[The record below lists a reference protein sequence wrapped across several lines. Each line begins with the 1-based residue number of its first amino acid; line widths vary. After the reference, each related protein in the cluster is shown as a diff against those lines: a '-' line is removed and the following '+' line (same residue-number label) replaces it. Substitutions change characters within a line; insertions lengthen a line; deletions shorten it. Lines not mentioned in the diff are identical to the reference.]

1 MEHLN
6 SQVLKGILFLK
17 VIFNPISFSQ
27 LNPVFFPLGEEISC
41 FKWIKQWKLRF
52 RRFCCISSSST
63 AAQIWCRTWMSA
75 SHLLVLFSFF
85 PVTGG
90 KRNPRKEDIVGA
102 NFLSFFLFFYHCVSL
117 PAALSPLSG
126 RILWLPSKW
135 ASFFQARSPPSLQL
149 LQIHFIL
156 LYHKIQN
163 NNKAFHIYKMY
174 KSLEIILHISVINSF
189 FLFWVTQI
197 QKYESLI

>member
-27 LNPVFFPLGEEISC
+27 LNPVFFPLDEEISC

-52 RRFCCISSSST
+52 RRFCYISSSST

-90 KRNPRKEDIVGA
+90 KRNPRKADIVGA
-102 NFLSFFLFFYHCVSL
+102 NFLSF
-117 PAALSPLSG
+117 
-126 RILWLPSKW
+126 
-135 ASFFQARSPPSLQL
+135 SFFIIVLVCRRRSHRYQAGYCGCPLNGLHSFRQAAPPPSNYFKYILFYYT
-149 LQIHFIL
+149 IKYKTITKHFIFTKCTKVL
-156 LYHKIQN
+156 RLYY
-163 NNKAFHIYKMY
+163 IYQ
-174 KSLEIILHISVINSF
+174 L
-189 FLFWVTQI
+189 
-197 QKYESLI
+197 